1 MEFYIAQAIG
11 LCITV
16 MSMVVQ
22 HFKKMHWIVAM
33 EALMNGLAAVQ
44 YFLLDG
50 MSGMWVSLIA
60 SANAICMMGYVKF
73 GNQESRKIPNILCV
87 VFAAAH
93 IAMGVQNIHRWYDV
107 IPVAAAIVFTVSMVQ
122 PSPFFYR
129 ICRIFNGGIWT
140 VYCVCAGAYTMILT
154 QVLGMVSAG
163 TAIWRL
169 DIKKKEKDTI

>member
-16 MSMVVQ
+16 MSILVQ

-33 EALMNGLAAVQ
+33 EALMNGMAAVQ
-44 YFLLDG
+44 YLLLDG

-60 SANAICMMGYVKF
+60 SANALCMMGYVKF
-73 GNQESRKIPNILCV
+73 GNQESRKIPNILCL

-93 IAMGVQNIHRWYDV
+93 IAMGVQSIHVWYDV
-107 IPVAAAIVFTVSMVQ
+107 IPVAAAIVFTVAMVQ

-129 ICRIFNGGIWT
+129 VCRIINGSVWT

-154 QVLGMVSAG
+154 QVLGIVSAV

-169 DIKKKEKDTI
+169 DIKKKRE

>member
-16 MSMVVQ
+16 MSILVQ
-22 HFKKMHWIVAM
+22 HAKKMHWIVTV
-33 EALMNGLAAVQ
+33 EALMNGMAAVQ
-44 YFLLDG
+44 YLLLDG

-60 SANAICMMGYVKF
+60 SANAICMLGYVKF
-73 GNQESRKIPNILCV
+73 GNPDRRKIPNILCI

-93 IAMGVQNIHRWYDV
+93 IAMGVRSIYVWYDV
-107 IPVAAAIVFTVSMVQ
+107 IPVVAAVVFTVAMVQ

-129 ICRIFNGGIWT
+129 VCRIINGAIWT
-140 VYCVCAGAYTMILT
+140 IYCVCAGAYTMILT
-154 QVLGMVSAG
+154 QVLGMVSAA